1 MQLAR
6 RFRACPLL
14 LLGLAMFSTAGQAQ
28 DLDVEQL
35 VHQCAPDVHPTTMM
49 TILRHESGLRPF
61 VIGVNGKGPRQVFE
75 AETPERAAEIA
86 QRLIAEGKS
95 IDMGLG
101 QIWSGN
107 LKRLGLTLEQVFD
120 PCTNIRTAAYVLQ
133 EAYERTSTRH
143 GEGQAALDQALSIY
157 NTGREDRGV
166 ANGYVASVR
175 GKAYVVP
182 SLAEGQA
189 ADVAPVQLQADL
201 AGRAAPAP
209 PPAWDVFARARY
221 EGAHGEVNAPAQ
233 PAPLP
238 APTPVQVQ
246 AVEPA
251 RVMMFDPD

>member
-6 RFRACPLL
+6 RLRAWPLL
-14 LLGLAMFSTAGQAQ
+14 LLGLAMLPTAGQAQ
-28 DLDVEQL
+28 SLDVEQL

-61 VIGVNGKGPRQVFE
+61 VMGVNGTSPRQVFE
-75 AETPERAAEIA
+75 AETAERAAQIA

-95 IDMGLG
+95 VDMGLG

-107 LKRLGLTLEQVFD
+107 LEMLGLTPEEVFD
-120 PCTNIRTAAYVLQ
+120 PCTNIKAAAYVLQ

-143 GEGQAALDQALSIY
+143 GEGQGALDQALSIY

-166 ANGYVASVR
+166 ANGYVGSVR
-175 GKAYVVP
+175 GKTYVVP
-182 SLAEGQA
+182 SLEEGQ
-189 ADVAPVQLQADL
+189 ADVAPVQLQAEP
-201 AGRAAPAP
+201 AGRAAP

-233 PAPLP
+233 PAPLA
-238 APTPVQVQ
+238 APTPVPPQ
-246 AVEPA
+246 AAEPA